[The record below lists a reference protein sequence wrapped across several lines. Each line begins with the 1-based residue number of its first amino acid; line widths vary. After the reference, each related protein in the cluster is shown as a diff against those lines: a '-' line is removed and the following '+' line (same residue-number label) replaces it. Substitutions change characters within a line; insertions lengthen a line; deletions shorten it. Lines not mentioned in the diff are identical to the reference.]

1 MRTCELELE
10 ESNAGL
16 QQKVSI
22 GQRQLAQLEKCYYQK
37 VDSLHRENQM
47 MQAKLA
53 DKEDQL
59 QATKDCVTLK
69 ESEIMRLKLRLCSM
83 DQCNNHLEKGQ
94 DMGGSMTG
102 GNGCGACAAM
112 KNKRRSQSCGGP
124 TSRCTEWKVTA
135 STNRI
140 KARGKPRILTVDK
153 TIDVWGQFVPQ
164 KRN

>member
-10 ESNAGL
+10 ETNAGL

-37 VDSLHRENQM
+37 VDALHRENQM

-83 DQCNNHLEKGQ
+83 DQCNNHLDKVSDTAVPLQ
-94 DMGGSMTG
+94 VT
-102 GNGCGACAAM
+102 NGCCNSM
-112 KNKRRSQSCGGP
+112 KSKRRSSSCGGP
-124 TSRCTEWKVTA
+124 ASRCAEWKVTA
-135 STNRI
+135 ATNRI
-140 KARGKPRILTVDK
+140 KEREKEGEK
-153 TIDVWGQFVPQ
+153 QEC
-164 KRN
+164 